1 MEVMI
6 LKKEYA
12 LNKDSILNGE
22 IKRKK
27 RWTEETR
34 AYLMLVLPAILV
46 YYAVMAFP
54 FLFSLGLSF
63 TNYTSGV
70 LATTPIRF
78 IGIQHY
84 LNMFSDKYFWLSLK
98 NNFYIILVSIF
109 GQIPLGFIIA
119 YILHRKHVKMAGFF
133 QSMIYLP
140 TIISTIVVGILWQ
153 SFFSPYGAITEIV
166 QHIIPG
172 WENNFSSDPHTV
184 MIPVLVAILWMYTGT
199 YLIIF
204 LANLQKI
211 DQETLEA
218 AKIDGASEGQVLR
231 YVILP
236 ALSGVIVTCA
246 ILAISGSLNSFSL
259 IFAMTQGGP
268 AKLTFVLSMYMY
280 DKAFYGAP
288 DYGLANAISMF
299 MVMLSFALILITRAL
314 ENKFGGRE

>member
-12 LNKDSILNGE
+12 LNTDTILNGA

-119 YILHRKHVKMAGFF
+119 YILHRKHVKIAGFF
-133 QSMIYLP
+133 QSMR
-140 TIISTIVVGILWQ
+140 V
-153 SFFSPYGAITEIV
+153 
-166 QHIIPG
+166 
-172 WENNFSSDPHTV
+172 SS
-184 MIPVLVAILWMYTGT
+184 LAIL
-199 YLIIF
+199 
-204 LANLQKI
+204 LA
-211 DQETLEA
+211 
-218 AKIDGASEGQVLR
+218 
-231 YVILP
+231 
-236 ALSGVIVTCA
+236 
-246 ILAISGSLNSFSL
+246 
-259 IFAMTQGGP
+259 
-268 AKLTFVLSMYMY
+268 
-280 DKAFYGAP
+280 
-288 DYGLANAISMF
+288 
-299 MVMLSFALILITRAL
+299 
-314 ENKFGGRE
+314 